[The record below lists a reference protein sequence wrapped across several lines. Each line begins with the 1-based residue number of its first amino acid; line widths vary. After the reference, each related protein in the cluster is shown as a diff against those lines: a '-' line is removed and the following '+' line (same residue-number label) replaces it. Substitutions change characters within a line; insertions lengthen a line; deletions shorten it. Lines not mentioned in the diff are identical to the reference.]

1 MKVKELIKK
10 LEKCDQDAVVC
21 VYNGLY
27 ENDMYVESVKEMVYH
42 SEDKHKPYGIYDESK
57 GECLYC
63 KRWTAIEEED
73 MEKLV
78 VLYDRYYE
86 DDDYDEDED
95 DNEEEVF
102 DCPFKVGDVV
112 VPSENADLDELDL
125 PENTKKL
132 TIVEINKNGTVDVDI
147 DTGDNDFCE
156 VKCRLIFVMNPK
168 DLKLA

>member
-21 VYNGLY
+21 VYNGLD
-27 ENDMYVESVKEMVYH
+27 ESAMYVESVKGMVYH

-63 KRWTAIEEED
+63 KGYTEIKEED

-86 DDDYDEDED
+86 EDGYDEED
-95 DNEEEVF
+95 VF
-102 DCPFKVGDVV
+102 NRPFKVGDVV
-112 VPSENADLDELDL
+112 IPAENANFDL

-132 TIVEINKNGTVDVDI
+132 TIYSINRNGTVDIAI
-147 DTGDNDFCE
+147 DTYDDDCDEDRF
-156 VKCRLIFVMNPK
+156 VWKWRLDCVNPK
-168 DLKLA
+168 DLKLAGE